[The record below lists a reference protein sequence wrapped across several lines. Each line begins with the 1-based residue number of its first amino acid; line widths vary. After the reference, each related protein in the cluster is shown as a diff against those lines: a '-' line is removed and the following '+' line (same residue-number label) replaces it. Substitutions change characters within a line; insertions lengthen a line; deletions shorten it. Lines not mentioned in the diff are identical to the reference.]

1 MKHALAGA
9 LAMLLAMCLV
19 LLVQGQR
26 AEEEREARLEAEQ
39 RASHAGSA
47 ARALADSLA
56 AVRAERAREDS
67 VHAAELQEAQERAR
81 IAEASATERTRR
93 LRETLTA
100 EQQLELDG
108 ITAFWQEAVTEE
120 QRATESALARLR
132 LAEQEA
138 ADNMTLMLAER
149 EAANRWQDAYEKA
162 EAEIDALRKPSFGI
176 DLGDVPVLAVAIA
189 GTWLLAR

>member
-9 LAMLLAMCLV
+9 LAMLLAMGLV
-19 LLVQGQR
+19 MVVQGQR

-39 RASHAGSA
+39 RASQAGSA

-67 VHAAELQEAQERAR
+67 VHAAALLEAQEAAR

-93 LRETLTA
+93 LRETLTT
-100 EQQLELDG
+100 EQQRELDG
-108 ITAFWQEAVTEE
+108 ITAFWQEAVAEE
-120 QRATESALARLR
+120 RRATESALSRLR
-132 LAEQEA
+132 LAEAEA
-138 ADNMTLMLAER
+138 ADNMTLVLAER
-149 EAANRWQDAYEKA
+149 ESVNRWQDAYAKA

-176 DLGDVPVLAVAIA
+176 ALGDVPVLAVAIA